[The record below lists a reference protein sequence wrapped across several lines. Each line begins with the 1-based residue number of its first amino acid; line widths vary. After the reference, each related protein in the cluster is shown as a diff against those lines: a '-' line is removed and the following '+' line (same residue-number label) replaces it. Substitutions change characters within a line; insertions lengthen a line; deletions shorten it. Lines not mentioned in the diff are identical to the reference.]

1 MNKPLWILFM
11 GLCLSVAAFAQNKQQ
26 AMALYNEEKYA
37 EAADI
42 FEDLYKRQP
51 DDFNYDHLLT
61 CYKELKQLDQAEKL
75 VKKRMRKNPD
85 VSLWIDLG
93 YYQQLQQ
100 KEEEALKSYNNAF
113 DIVKMNPGVA
123 YPVSEKFSKYGLYE
137 EALKAYE
144 VAEKTNPNMQFNY
157 QKGLIYAELGDM
169 ENMYREYLA
178 LIEYSP
184 NYYQNVKARIARN
197 INDDPNNT
205 ANAILKRQLIKR
217 IQETQN
223 PLYSELLIWLYTEE
237 MEFAKALRQ
246 LKALDKREG
255 MRDPEIYKLGEK
267 ALTKKDYFVAQDCFE
282 YVTEKGEMSGFYID
296 AQFMLLRAKREQ
308 LQTDPTTSNKQFV
321 ALIKE
326 HRRALPIMQGD
337 EMFVY
342 TKRNIAY
349 IQYFSLHQQDS
360 AINVLERNISRF
372 ENTFKKPVAE
382 CKMLL
387 GDILLA
393 EGDPV
398 EAVFKYMQVERSFK
412 GTSLGDQAKYMKG
425 MVAYYTADFPW
436 ALNQFEVLKSST
448 SKLISNDALQMALL
462 ITDNSTEDTLYQG
475 LTYYAKADLYRF
487 RNMPDSA
494 LHWLDML
501 LSVFPDHELV
511 AEAKLMQAEVLVSQA
526 KFQEAA
532 TQLENLL
539 AAGKG
544 DIWSD
549 DALMLLGE
557 IYAQHLGDVDKAMTA
572 YEKVLFD
579 HPGSTFVPEARR
591 RYRKLRGDN
600 L

>member
-1 MNKPLWILFM
+1 MSNQLWLFFF
-11 GLCLSVAAFAQNKQQ
+11 GLCLSFSGLAQNKQQ
-26 AMALYNEEKYA
+26 AVALYNAEEYA
-37 EAADI
+37 EAAEI
-42 FEDLYKRQP
+42 FEDLYKHQV
-51 DDFNYDHLLT
+51 DDFNYNHLLT
-61 CYKELKQLDQAEKL
+61 CYRELKQLDKAEKL
-75 VKKRMRKNPD
+75 IKKRMRKNPD

-93 YYQQLQQ
+93 YYQHLQQ
-100 KEEEALKSYNNAF
+100 KEDQATESYNKAIE
-113 DIVKMNPGVA
+113 IVKINPGVA
-123 YPVSEKFSKYGLYE
+123 YPVSEKFAKYGLYK
-137 EALKAYE
+137 EALNAYE
-144 VAEKTNPNMQFNY
+144 VAERTNPNMRFNY

-217 IQETQN
+217 IQDTQN

-246 LKALDKREG
+246 LTALDKREG
-255 MRDPEIYKLGEK
+255 THAPEIFRLGEK
-267 ALTKKDYFVAQDCFE
+267 ALAKKDYFVAQDCFE
-282 YVTEKGEMSGFYID
+282 YVTKKGEMSGFYSD

-308 LQTDPTTSNKQFV
+308 LQSDPTTTDKQYV

-326 HRRALPIMQGD
+326 HRRALASMQGD
-337 EMFVY
+337 ETFVH
-342 TKRNIAY
+342 TNRHIAY
-349 IQYFSLHQQDS
+349 MQYFDLHQKDS
-360 AINVLERNISRF
+360 AIAILERNINRF

-393 EGDPV
+393 GGEPV
-398 EAVFKYMQVERSFK
+398 EAVFKYMQVERAFK
-412 GTSLGDQAKYMKG
+412 GTPIGDQAKYMKG

-462 ITDNSTEDTLYQG
+462 ITDNSTEDTMYQG
-475 LTYYAKADLYRF
+475 LTYYAKADLYHF

-494 LHWLDML
+494 LYWLNML

-511 AEAKLMQAEVLVSQA
+511 AEAKLLQANILVGQA
-526 KFQEAA
+526 KFQDAA
-532 TQLENLL
+532 NELENLL

-557 IYAQHLGDVDKAMTA
+557 IYAQYIGDVDKAMAA
-572 YEKVLFD
+572 YEKVVFE